1 MRDSIWARIGPFAAA
16 ALLLLGGAV
25 KFPSSMSEAFIAAGL
40 VILGAW
46 LAVEIAAIVDRHY
59 SKEDEDA

>member
-1 MRDSIWARIGPFAAA
+1 M
-16 ALLLLGGAV
+16 